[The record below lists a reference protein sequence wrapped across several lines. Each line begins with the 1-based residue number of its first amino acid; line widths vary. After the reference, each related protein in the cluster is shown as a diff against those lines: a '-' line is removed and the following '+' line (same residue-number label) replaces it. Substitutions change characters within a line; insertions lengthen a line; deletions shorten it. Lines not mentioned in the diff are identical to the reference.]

1 MPYYLKYAPLLLL
14 GAIALILV
22 DYVQLIIP
30 ELYRM
35 LINGLNEGEVLY
47 QGVMTPFDTS
57 FLLDRICLPIVYV
70 IAVMVVGR
78 FLWRVCFFGS
88 AIRVETDIRIKMF
101 DHCKDLSREYYQVNK
116 VGNLMS
122 LFTNDLDTIQECFGD
137 GLLMFFDAL
146 FLGILAFVKMWRMD
160 IVSFFGIALSEHLY

>member
-1 MPYYLKYAPLLLL
+1 MIFGKHINRYYLKYAPQLLL

-35 LINGLNEGEVLY
+35 LINGLNEGHVLY
-47 QGVMTPFDTS
+47 RGADVPFNTA
-57 FLLDRICLPIVYV
+57 FLLDRICLPIVIV
-70 IAVMVVGR
+70 VCVMVVGR

-88 AIRVETDIRIKMF
+88 AIRVETDLRIKMF
-101 DHCKDLSREYYQVNK
+101 DHCKDLSREYYQLNK

-122 LFTNDLDTIQECFGD
+122 AGDDLDDDDDKEES
-137 GLLMFFDAL
+137 
-146 FLGILAFVKMWRMD
+146 
-160 IVSFFGIALSEHLY
+160 SFFSRLFKK